1 MMEPRPAD
9 PLQLSSAQVLIR
21 FGLRAVVLTAFASF
35 GSQGLARTLMSL
47 LVLSA
52 LFCAIVATLRRELL
66 LGPVLTHWDEAAA
79 YAGFAGLVSAV
90 GQFPAV

>member
-1 MMEPRPAD
+1 MMEPRPAG

-21 FGLRAVVLTAFASF
+21 FGLRAVLLAAFASV
-35 GSQGLARTLMSL
+35 GSQGFAKTLMSL

-52 LFCAIVATLRRELL
+52 IFCAIVATMRRELL

-90 GQFPAV
+90 GQLPTV